1 MKTLVADK
9 NALRQNLNEI
19 RSRAGNAEIVADLS
33 ADGQGLGLLRMAKF
47 LSEEGIE
54 SFAVTET
61 RDALQLRRGG
71 FQQAHILMLRSI
83 TDVRELQDLIDNG
96 ITFTVGSNEAGI
108 ALNGLAG
115 ELHTV
120 AEARIRVDTG
130 LGQYGFLP
138 GETDKMLNLYRHMPG
153 IAITG
158 MYTRMSGVNLKSA
171 AEAQY
176 SAFMGAAKA
185 LQDLGVDT
193 GALMALDSCS
203 LFRLDAG
210 EQNAVLIGSALIG
223 RTPLKTGSGLVKV
236 GSVEATLEEV
246 KWLPEGTVV
255 GLGKGTTLKKATR
268 VAVLD
273 LGWANGIG
281 TLHRSERQELPPMR
295 RMRVLVSPSERF
307 EPVVRVGGKRVPILG
322 QTGMVALTLDVTKCE
337 CSPKDLAVL
346 DADPR
351 MVRFLPVELRE

>member
-9 NALRQNLNEI
+9 NALRLNLSEI

-47 LSEEGIE
+47 LQEEGIE

-61 RDALQLRRGG
+61 RDALSLRRGG

-138 GETDKMLNLYRHMPG
+138 TETDKMLNLYRHMPG

-176 SAFMGAAKA
+176 KSFMDAAKA

-193 GALMALDSCS
+193 GSLMALDSCS
-203 LFRLDAG
+203 LFRMDAG
-210 EQNAVLIGSALIG
+210 EQNAVLVGSALIG
-223 RTPLKTGSGLVKV
+223 RTPLKTGAGLVKV
-236 GSVEATLEEV
+236 GSIEASLEEI

-255 GLGKGTTLKKATR
+255 GLGKGKALKKPTR

-273 LGWANGIG
+273 LGWANGVG
-281 TLHRSERQELPPMR
+281 VLHRSERQELPLVR
-295 RMRVLVSPSERF
+295 RLRAFVNPNERF
-307 EPVVRVGGKRVPILG
+307 EPVVRVGGKKVPILG
-322 QTGMVALTLDVTKCE
+322 QTGMTALTLNVTKCE

-351 MVRFLPVELRE
+351 MVRFLPVEMRE

>member
-9 NALRQNLNEI
+9 NALRLNLSEI

-47 LSEEGIE
+47 LQEEGIE

-61 RDALQLRRGG
+61 RDALSLRRGG

-138 GETDKMLNLYRHMPG
+138 RRR
-153 IAITG
+153 
-158 MYTRMSGVNLKSA
+158 TR
-171 AEAQY
+171 
-176 SAFMGAAKA
+176 
-185 LQDLGVDT
+185 
-193 GALMALDSCS
+193 C
-203 LFRLDAG
+203 
-210 EQNAVLIGSALIG
+210 
-223 RTPLKTGSGLVKV
+223 
-236 GSVEATLEEV
+236 
-246 KWLPEGTVV
+246 
-255 GLGKGTTLKKATR
+255 
-268 VAVLD
+268 
-273 LGWANGIG
+273 
-281 TLHRSERQELPPMR
+281 
-295 RMRVLVSPSERF
+295 
-307 EPVVRVGGKRVPILG
+307 
-322 QTGMVALTLDVTKCE
+322 
-337 CSPKDLAVL
+337 
-346 DADPR
+346 
-351 MVRFLPVELRE
+351 

>member
-9 NALRQNLNEI
+9 NALRLNLSEV

-33 ADGQGLGLLRMAKF
+33 ADGQGLGLLRMARF
-47 LSEEGIE
+47 LVEEGVE
-54 SFAVTET
+54 HFAVTEV
-61 RDALQLRRGG
+61 RDAVALRKGG
-71 FQQAHILMLRSI
+71 FQQVHILMLRSI
-83 TDVRELQDLIDNG
+83 TDLRELQELMDYSV
-96 ITFTVGSNEAGI
+96 TFTIGSNEAGI

-120 AEARIRVDTG
+120 AEARIRIDTG

-138 GETDKMLNLYRHMPG
+138 SETDKMLNLYRHMPG

-176 SAFMGAAKA
+176 QAFMGAAET
-185 LQDLGVDT
+185 LRGQGVELGS
-193 GALMALDSCS
+193 LMALDSCS
-203 LFRLDAG
+203 LFRLEVG
-210 EQNAVLIGSALIG
+210 EQNAVLVGSALIG
-223 RTPLKTGSGLVKV
+223 RTPLKTGAGLVKV
-236 GSVEATLEEV
+236 GSIEASLEEI

-255 GLGKGTTLKKATR
+255 GLGKGKALKKPTR

-281 TLHRSERQELPPMR
+281 ILRRSTRQELPLLKRLKVFVTPDD
-295 RMRVLVSPSERF
+295 RF
-307 EPVVRVGGKRVPILG
+307 EPVVKVGGKRVPILG
-322 QTGMVALTLDVTKCE
+322 QTGMTALTLDVTKCE
-337 CSPKDLAVL
+337 CAPNDLAIL

-351 MVRFLPVELRE
+351 DVRFLPVEMRE

>member
-1 MKTLVADK
+1 MKTLVVDK

-19 RSRAGNAEIVADLS
+19 RSRAGSAEIVADLS
-33 ADGQGLGLLRMAKF
+33 ADGQGLGVLRMARF
-47 LSEEGIE
+47 LADEGVE

-61 RDALQLRRGG
+61 RDALSLRRGG
-71 FQQAHILMLRSI
+71 FQMARILMLRSI
-83 TDVRELQDLIDNG
+83 ADVRELQELIDNG

-138 GETDKMLNLYRHMPG
+138 TETDKMLNLYRHMPG

-158 MYTRMSGVNLKSA
+158 IYARSSGVNLLSA
-171 AEAQY
+171 AESQY
-176 SAFMGAAKA
+176 RAFMGAVEA
-185 LQDLGVDT
+185 LRSQGVDT
-193 GALMALDSCS
+193 GSVMALDDCG
-203 LFRLDAG
+203 LFRLPPE
-210 EQNAVLIGSALIG
+210 EQNAVLVGSALIG
-223 RTPLKTGSGLVKV
+223 RIPIRTCASLTKV
-236 GSVEATLEEV
+236 GTVEASLEEV

-255 GLGKGTTLKKATR
+255 GLGKGKKLKKPTR
-268 VAVLD
+268 VAVVD

-281 TLHRSERQELPPMR
+281 ALHRGERQELPLLR
-295 RMRVLVSPSERF
+295 KARGVLNPEDKF
-307 EPVVRVGGKRVPILG
+307 EPVVKVGGKKVPVLG
-322 QTGMVALTLDVTKCE
+322 QTGMTALTLNVTKCE
-337 CSPKDLAVL
+337 CAPKDVAVL

-351 MVRFLPVELRE
+351 MVRFLPVEMRE

>member
-19 RSRAGNAEIVADLS
+19 RSRAGNAQIVADLS

-54 SFAVTET
+54 QFAVTET
-61 RDALQLRRGG
+61 RDAVALRRGG

-96 ITFTVGSNEAGI
+96 ITFTIGSNEAGI

-115 ELHTV
+115 ELRTV

-138 GETDKMLNLYRHMPG
+138 TETDKMLNLYRHMPG

-223 RTPLKTGSGLVKV
+223 RTPLKTGSALVKV

-281 TLHRSERQELPPMR
+281 TLHRSERQELPLMR

-351 MVRFLPVELRE
+351 TVRFLPVEMRE

>member
-19 RSRAGNAEIVADLS
+19 RSRAGNAQIVADLS

-54 SFAVTET
+54 QFAVTET
-61 RDALQLRRGG
+61 RDAVALRRGG

-96 ITFTVGSNEAGI
+96 ITFTIGSNEAGI

-115 ELHTV
+115 ELRTV

-138 GETDKMLNLYRHMPG
+138 TETDKMLNLYRHMPG

-281 TLHRSERQELPPMR
+281 TLHRSERQELPLMR
-295 RMRVLVSPSERF
+295 RMRVLLSPSERF

>member
-1 MKTLVADK
+1 MKILVADK
-9 NALRQNLNEI
+9 NALRLNLSEI
-19 RSRAGNAEIVADLS
+19 RSRAGSAEIVADLS

-54 SFAVTET
+54 HFAVTET
-61 RDALQLRRGG
+61 RDAVALRKGG
-71 FQQAHILMLRSI
+71 FQQARILMLRSI
-83 TDVRELQDLIDNG
+83 TDVRELQELMDHAV
-96 ITFTVGSNEAGI
+96 TFTIGSNEAGI

-130 LGQYGFLP
+130 LAQYGFLP
-138 GETDKMLNLYRHMPG
+138 SETDKMLNLYRHMPG

-176 SAFMGAAKA
+176 RAFMGAAET
-185 LQDLGVDT
+185 LRGQGVDT

-203 LFRLDAG
+203 LFRLDVG
-210 EQNAVLIGSALIG
+210 EQNAVLVGSALIG
-223 RTPLKTGSGLVKV
+223 RTPLKTGGSLVKV
-236 GSVEATLEEV
+236 GSIEASLEEV
-246 KWLPEGTVV
+246 KWLPEGSVV
-255 GLGKGTTLKKATR
+255 GLGKGRTLKKPTR
-268 VAVLD
+268 IAVLD

-281 TLHRSERQELPPMR
+281 TLRKTERQELPLLR
-295 RMRVLVSPSERF
+295 RLRALVKPDERF
-307 EPVVRVGGKRVPILG
+307 EPVVKVRGKRAPILG
-322 QTGMVALTLDVTKCE
+322 QTGMTALTLNVTKCE
-337 CSPKDLAVL
+337 CAPNDIAVL

-351 MVRFLPVELRE
+351 SVRFLPVEMRE

>member
-9 NALRQNLNEI
+9 NALRLNLSEI
-19 RSRAGNAEIVADLS
+19 RSKAGNAEIVADLS

-47 LSEEGIE
+47 LQEEGIE

-61 RDALQLRRGG
+61 RDAVALRRGG

-120 AEARIRVDTG
+120 AEARIRVETG

-138 GETDKMLNLYRHMPG
+138 SETDKMLNLYRHMPG

-176 SAFMGAAKA
+176 KAFADAAKA

-193 GALMALDSCS
+193 GTLMALDSCS
-203 LFRLDAG
+203 LFRMDFF
-210 EQNAVLIGSALIG
+210 
-223 RTPLKTGSGLVKV
+223 R
-236 GSVEATLEEV
+236 
-246 KWLPEGTVV
+246 
-255 GLGKGTTLKKATR
+255 
-268 VAVLD
+268 D
-273 LGWANGIG
+273 
-281 TLHRSERQELPPMR
+281 
-295 RMRVLVSPSERF
+295 LVS
-307 EPVVRVGGKRVPILG
+307 
-322 QTGMVALTLDVTKCE
+322 C
-337 CSPKDLAVL
+337 
-346 DADPR
+346 
-351 MVRFLPVELRE
+351 